1 MKCMET
7 EKKKAYLRSYQAAE
21 RKARRIEERIET
33 LREQKMHPGMTY
45 DDMPHGSGQTDLSD
59 YIVEIEN
66 LIEELKK
73 VRLDAINNCR
83 QIEKDIESITA
94 ADKEKENNMKLVLAM
109 RYIDKMEW
117 EEIAEKVG
125 YSVQSV
131 YRLHGEALLKLN
143 V

>member
-1 MKCMET
+1 
-7 EKKKAYLRSYQAAE
+7 
-21 RKARRIEERIET
+21 
-33 LREQKMHPGMTY
+33 MTY
-45 DDMPHGSGQTDLSD
+45 DDMPHGTGQTDLSD

-94 ADKEKENNMKLVLAM
+94 ADKERENNMKLVLAM

-117 EEIAEKVG
+117 EEIAERVG